1 MSDRITPT
9 TTVTPPPEPLLSPAP
24 AAPRRAL
31 LVAGGVALAAAAV
44 VPSGPPGA
52 GLVVVAA
59 VAAVLVVRTAGARLV
74 GWQRVHAVVALGLLL
89 SAALRDAGWLVA
101 LDLIGAA
108 VLGSLA
114 LHRTRSWIG
123 VAAASVGVLRGLPG
137 TVPWLGRG
145 VQQSAPQVRTVAPA
159 ARGLVLTALV
169 LLVFVPLLV
178 SADAA
183 FASFLGALVPTLG
196 SPQDLPARL
205 AVAALAAAVVGA
217 ALQLLVWPRP
227 QRVVPDPSRV
237 ARRSEWLL
245 PLLALV
251 LLLASFLAVQGSVL
265 LGGSD
270 HVVRTTGVT
279 YASYVHEGFGQL
291 VVVTALVLAVVA
303 AGARWAPPAARPLL
317 GLLCA
322 LALVVDA
329 SALSRLHLYVD
340 VYGLTRLRISASA
353 IAVWLG
359 VVLLLVLLA
368 GLRPGGWLPHAT
380 VLSAGVVLLLLTG
393 ANPDARI
400 AQSGLDREEK
410 ADLLYL
416 STLSDDAVPALDRLP
431 EPDRSCVLGGI
442 LQGRPS
448 SPPWTSAN
456 LARARAQDVLEARP
470 VGACS
475 RFPG

>member
-1 MSDRITPT
+1 MSTRMTPAPAPA
-9 TTVTPPPEPLLSPAP
+9 PPAARP
-24 AAPRRAL
+24 AAPRPAVL
-31 LVAGGVALAAAAV
+31 LAAGTGLAAAAV
-44 VPSGPPGA
+44 VPSGPAGV
-52 GLVVVAA
+52 GLVAVAA
-59 VAAVLVVRTAGARLV
+59 VAAVLVVRASGARLSA
-74 GWQRVHAVVALGLLL
+74 WQRVHAAAAFSLLL
-89 SAALRDAGWLVA
+89 SAALRDAPWLVA
-101 LDLIGAA
+101 VDLLGAA

-114 LHRTRSWIG
+114 LQRTRSWAG
-123 VAAASVGVLRGLPG
+123 VAAGCSAVVR
-137 TVPWLGRG
+137 TVPSALPWLARG
-145 VQQSAPQVRTVAPA
+145 VQGSAPQARTVAPA
-159 ARGLVLTALV
+159 ARGLALTAVV

-183 FASFLGALVPTLG
+183 FASLLQGLAP
-196 SPQDLPARL
+196 SPPSLESLPARL
-205 AVAALAAAVVGA
+205 AVGALAVAVVGA
-217 ALQLLVWPRP
+217 ALQLLVWPRSEP
-227 QRVVPDPSRV
+227 VLPGPTRV

-265 LGGSD
+265 LGGAD
-270 HVVRTTGVT
+270 HVLRTAGVT

-329 SALSRLHLYVD
+329 SALSRLHLYVE

-368 GLRPGGWLPHAT
+368 GLRPGRWLPHAT
-380 VLSAGVVLLLLTG
+380 ALSAGAVLLLLTA

-400 AQSGLDREEK
+400 AQSGLERQEK
-410 ADLLYL
+410 ADLAYL
-416 STLSDDAVPALDRLP
+416 SSLSDDAVPVVDRLP
-431 EPDRSCVLGGI
+431 EPDRSCVLNGI
-442 LQGRPS
+442 VQGRSPS
-448 SPPWTSAN
+448 SPWTSAN
-456 LARARAQDVLEARP
+456 LARARATEVLDRRP
-470 VGACS
+470 PGACAGY
-475 RFPG
+475 PG